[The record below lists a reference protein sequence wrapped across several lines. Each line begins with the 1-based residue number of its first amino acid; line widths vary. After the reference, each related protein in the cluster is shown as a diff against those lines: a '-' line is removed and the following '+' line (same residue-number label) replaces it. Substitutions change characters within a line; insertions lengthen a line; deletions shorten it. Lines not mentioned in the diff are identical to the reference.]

1 MTSYTADTTDAT
13 NKITA
18 TATKPGAVISIKVN
32 DAAHENGAAATWELG
47 ENTVEIAVTYGTTT
61 KTYTAIVTKA

>member
-1 MTSYTADTTDAT
+1 L
-13 NKITA
+13 
-18 TATKPGAVISIKVN
+18 IKVN

-61 KTYTAIVTKA
+61 KTYTVIVTKA